1 MSERKQN
8 ELVSMSDELIVNI
21 RAKADRPFGVIIYG
35 SDCDYKLEIADK
47 FQEGLLDTIF
57 TNYRSM
63 LEKPDVIE
71 QWLGDWRSLVVVMN
85 GVDSV
90 DSSLRRDCAQRLL
103 DAGAKTL
110 IGVYVKPKNLVND
123 DAKSAYSWFEQ
134 NRLIDGDW
142 QYQII
147 AEEGVSDST

>member
-1 MSERKQN
+1 MSDGKQN
-8 ELVSMSDELIVNI
+8 KLVSMSDELIVEI
-21 RAKADRPFGVIIYG
+21 RTKADRPFGVVIYG

-47 FQEGLLDTIF
+47 FQKGLLDTIF

-123 DAKSAYSWFEQ
+123 DAGAAHAWFEQ
-134 NRLIDGDW
+134 SRLINGDW

-147 AEEGVSDST
+147 AEEDASGSM